1 MDHLCIQSIINKL
14 QKKKKKK
21 RKEERKG
28 FKLINKQIRLTKLEK
43 HVS

>member
-1 MDHLCIQSIINKL
+1 MDHICIQSIINKR
-14 QKKKKKK
+14 QKKKNN
-21 RKEERKG
+21 KEERKG

>member
-1 MDHLCIQSIINKL
+1 MDHLCIQSIINIR
-14 QKKKKKK
+14 QK
-21 RKEERKG
+21 KEERKA